1 MSRTTPGASARQISA
16 RREWQRILPL
26 MRGALTA
33 AAVMLL
39 LAGSPA
45 WAGPTDQLREYTD
58 QVIKVLDD
66 PALAR
71 QDRRAA
77 VRKIAHEA
85 FDVTETAKRVLAR
98 HWQARTPA
106 EREEFTQLFAD
117 LLERTYIARINEYG
131 GERIRYVGE
140 SMDGELAT
148 VRARI
153 MTRTGTEVPVE
164 SRMVRR
170 GERWLIYDVLIENV
184 SLIANYR
191 SQFDRIV
198 RANSYE
204 ELIRRLKHKRDEF
217 LNESTP
223 RAPRSSG

>member
-1 MSRTTPGASARQISA
+1 MKRMLTTV
-16 RREWQRILPL
+16 
-26 MRGALTA
+26 A
-33 AAVMLL
+33 AALL
-39 LAGSPA
+39 VLVAVSPA

-77 VRKIAHEA
+77 VRKIANEA
-85 FDVTETAKRVLAR
+85 FDLGETAKRALAR

-117 LLERTYIARINEYG
+117 LLERTYIARIAEYG

-140 SMDGELAT
+140 ALDGDLAT

-153 MTRTGTEVPVE
+153 VTKTGTEVSVE
-164 SRMVRR
+164 SRMHRR
-170 GERWLIYDVLIENV
+170 GDRWLIYDVLIENQ

-198 RANSYE
+198 RSSSYE
-204 ELIRRLKHKRDEF
+204 ELVKRLKSKREEF
-217 LNESTP
+217 LNESP
-223 RAPRSSG
+223 RAGRSSG

>member
-1 MSRTTPGASARQISA
+1 MKRMLITV
-16 RREWQRILPL
+16 
-26 MRGALTA
+26 A
-33 AAVMLL
+33 AALL
-39 LAGSPA
+39 VLVAVSPA

-77 VRKIAHEA
+77 VRKIANEA
-85 FDVTETAKRVLAR
+85 FDLGETAKRALAR

-117 LLERTYIARINEYG
+117 LLERTYIARIAEYG

-140 SMDGELAT
+140 ALDGDVAT

-153 MTRTGTEVPVE
+153 VTKTGTEVSVE
-164 SRMVRR
+164 SRMHRR
-170 GERWLIYDVLIENV
+170 GDRWLIYDVLIENQ

-198 RANSYE
+198 RSSSYE
-204 ELIRRLKHKRDEF
+204 ELVKRLKSKREEF
-217 LNESTP
+217 INESP
-223 RAPRSSG
+223 RAGRSSG

>member
-1 MSRTTPGASARQISA
+1 MKGTLT
-16 RREWQRILPL
+16 
-26 MRGALTA
+26 TA
-33 AAVMLL
+33 AAAMLL
-39 LAGSPA
+39 LAGSPV

-117 LLERTYIARINEYG
+117 LLERTYIARMDEYG

-153 MTRTGTEVPVE
+153 LTRTGTEVPVE

-204 ELIRRLKHKRDEF
+204 ELIRRLKTKRDEF

-223 RAPRSSG
+223 RARRSSG